1 MIYQKEIL
9 YVLTYT
15 LLGILRIG
23 DTLLFSYDGFIQEQD
38 VPEHKTTIIGS
49 CTRSVR
55 YDRSHI

>member
-1 MIYQKEIL
+1 M
-9 YVLTYT
+9 YVLTYK

-23 DTLLFSYDGFIQEQD
+23 DTLLLYYYELMQEQD

-49 CTRSVR
+49 STRSVR